1 MLMFIIP
8 AIKLFIF
15 LGIIAVFGVIL
26 YTVSKNMKKDTD
38 GTAEFI
44 DSTLPTG
51 RYVKLIHTLD
61 KNIVINLSELEI
73 FAKGGVTS
81 IAAGKTVTASSVHGS
96 FGSLPELVDGNLA
109 NNTHTGGAADE
120 FDYLQVDLGSMQ
132 EIEKIKITNRTDCC
146 KERAQGIKVIIYG
159 ADGTTVVKETP
170 AITTTADTYTLT
182 FPGATW
188 S

>member
-1 MLMFIIP
+1 MIILLLIVFISV
-8 AIKLFIF
+8 
-15 LGIIAVFGVIL
+15 GVYFG
-26 YTVSKNMKKDTD
+26 TQKKQLASGGD
-38 GTAEFI
+38 A
-44 DSTLPTG
+44 LPSG
-51 RYVKLIHTLD
+51 RFVKLIHTLD
-61 KNIVINLSELEI
+61 KNTVINLSELEI

>member
-1 MLMFIIP
+1 MNKGAVG
-8 AIKLFIF
+8 AIVVVLIV
-15 LGIIAVFGVIL
+15 LISVGVYFG
-26 YTVSKNMKKDTD
+26 TKKDD
-38 GTAEFI
+38 DKKPPASGGAGANA
-44 DSTLPTG
+44 LPSG
-51 RYVKLIHTLD
+51 RFVKLIHTLD
-61 KNIVINLSELEI
+61 KNTVINLSELEI

-109 NNTHTGGAADE
+109 NNTHTGGVADE
-120 FDYLQVDLGSMQ
+120 FDYLQVDLGSVQ

-146 KERAQGIKVIIYG
+146 QERAQGIKVIIYG

-170 AITTTADTYTLT
+170 AITTTAGTYTLS